1 MGFGCLFV
9 GCFFLVS
16 FTLLVSLTLNKL
28 TGDGWMDVDGIDS
41 TIQKNKS
48 AVYWTRPHYIIIIS
62 IIPIVSYLLK
72 LNQIIITI
80 WLYSWYFVIDFL
92 LSSNPIPLYYT
103 FIYILYSNF
112 LWFFVVFFH
121 LFHIFHI
128 ISFIKFPWR
137 VLIIWYLRLYFLLDS
152 VLNWIAINS

>member
-1 MGFGCLFV
+1 M
-9 GCFFLVS
+9 
-16 FTLLVSLTLNKL
+16 
-28 TGDGWMDVDGIDS
+28 DGWMDVDGIDS

-48 AVYWTRPHYIIIIS
+48 AVYWTRPRYIIIIS
-62 IIPIVSYLLK
+62 ITLIVSYLLK

>member
-48 AVYWTRPHYIIIIS
+48 AVYWTRPRYIIIIS
-62 IIPIVSYLLK
+62 ITLIVSYLLK

-80 WLYSWYFVIDFL
+80 WLYSWYFVINFL
-92 LSSNPIPLYYT
+92 LYSNLIPLYYT

-112 LWFFVVFFH
+112 LWFFVVFFS
-121 LFHIFHI
+121 LISYISYHIFYQI
-128 ISFIKFPWR
+128 PLKSIDYLIFTALLSFG
-137 VLIIWYLRLYFLLDS
+137 
-152 VLNWIAINS
+152 

>member
-1 MGFGCLFV
+1 M
-9 GCFFLVS
+9 
-16 FTLLVSLTLNKL
+16 
-28 TGDGWMDVDGIDS
+28 DGWMDVDGIDS

-48 AVYWTRPHYIIIIS
+48 AVYWTRPRYIIIIS
-62 IIPIVSYLLK
+62 ITLIVSYLLK

-80 WLYSWYFVIDFL
+80 WLYSWYFVINFL
-92 LSSNPIPLYYT
+92 LYSNLIPLYYT

>member
-48 AVYWTRPHYIIIIS
+48 AVYWTRPRYIIIIS

-92 LSSNPIPLYYT
+92 LSSNLIPLYYT

-112 LWFFVVFFH
+112 LWFFVVFFS
-121 LFHIFHI
+121 LISYISYHIFYQI
-128 ISFIKFPWR
+128 PLKSIDYLIFTALLSFG
-137 VLIIWYLRLYFLLDS
+137 
-152 VLNWIAINS
+152 

>member
-16 FTLLVSLTLNKL
+16 FTLLLSLTLNKL

-48 AVYWTRPHYIIIIS
+48 AVYWTRPRYIIIIS
-62 IIPIVSYLLK
+62 ITLIVSYLLK

-80 WLYSWYFVIDFL
+80 WLYSWYFVINFL
-92 LSSNPIPLYYT
+92 LYSNLIPLYYT

-152 VLNWIAINS
+152 VLNWIAINL

>member
-1 MGFGCLFV
+1 M
-9 GCFFLVS
+9 
-16 FTLLVSLTLNKL
+16 
-28 TGDGWMDVDGIDS
+28 DGWMDVDGIDS

-48 AVYWTRPHYIIIIS
+48 AVYWTRPRYIIIIS

-152 VLNWIAINS
+152 VLNWIAINL

>member
-48 AVYWTRPHYIIIIS
+48 AVYWTRPRYIIIIS

-80 WLYSWYFVIDFL
+80 WLYSWYFVINFL
-92 LSSNPIPLYYT
+92 LYSNLIPLYYT

-112 LWFFVVFFH
+112 LWFFVVFFS
-121 LFHIFHI
+121 LISYISYHIFYQI
-128 ISFIKFPWR
+128 PLKSIDYLIFTALLSFG
-137 VLIIWYLRLYFLLDS
+137 
-152 VLNWIAINS
+152 

>member
-16 FTLLVSLTLNKL
+16 FTLLLSLTLNKL

-48 AVYWTRPHYIIIIS
+48 AVYWTRPRYIIIIS
-62 IIPIVSYLLK
+62 ITLIVSYLLK

>member
-16 FTLLVSLTLNKL
+16 FTLLLSLTLNKL

-48 AVYWTRPHYIIIIS
+48 AVYWTRPRYIIIIS
-62 IIPIVSYLLK
+62 ITLIVSYLLK

-103 FIYILYSNF
+103 FIHILYSNF
-112 LWFFVVFFH
+112 LWFFVVFFS
-121 LFHIFHI
+121 LISYISYHIFYQI
-128 ISFIKFPWR
+128 PLKSIDYLIFTALLSFG
-137 VLIIWYLRLYFLLDS
+137 
-152 VLNWIAINS
+152 

>member
-16 FTLLVSLTLNKL
+16 FTLLLSLTLNKL

-48 AVYWTRPHYIIIIS
+48 AVYWTRPRYIIIIS
-62 IIPIVSYLLK
+62 ITLIVSYLLK

-92 LSSNPIPLYYT
+92 LYSNLIPLYYT

>member
-16 FTLLVSLTLNKL
+16 FTLLLSLTLNKL

-48 AVYWTRPHYIIIIS
+48 AVYWTRPRYIIIIS
-62 IIPIVSYLLK
+62 ITLIVSYLLK

-80 WLYSWYFVIDFL
+80 WLYSWYFVINFL
-92 LSSNPIPLYYT
+92 LYSNLIPLYYT

-112 LWFFVVFFH
+112 LWFFVVFFS
-121 LFHIFHI
+121 LISYISYYIFYQI
-128 ISFIKFPWR
+128 PLKSIDYLIFTALLSFG
-137 VLIIWYLRLYFLLDS
+137 
-152 VLNWIAINS
+152 

>member
-16 FTLLVSLTLNKL
+16 FTLLLSLTLNKL
-28 TGDGWMDVDGIDS
+28 TRDGWMDVDGIDS

-48 AVYWTRPHYIIIIS
+48 AVYWTRPRYIIIIS
-62 IIPIVSYLLK
+62 ITLIVSYLLK

>member
-48 AVYWTRPHYIIIIS
+48 AVYWTRPRYIIIIS
-62 IIPIVSYLLK
+62 ITLIVSYLLK

-112 LWFFVVFFH
+112 LWFFVVFFS
-121 LFHIFHI
+121 LISYISYYIFYQI
-128 ISFIKFPWR
+128 PLKSIDYLIFTALLSFG
-137 VLIIWYLRLYFLLDS
+137 
-152 VLNWIAINS
+152 

>member
-28 TGDGWMDVDGIDS
+28 TGGGWMDVDGIDS

-48 AVYWTRPHYIIIIS
+48 AVYWTRPRYIIIIS
-62 IIPIVSYLLK
+62 ITLIVSYLLK

>member
-16 FTLLVSLTLNKL
+16 FTLLLSLTLNKL

-48 AVYWTRPHYIIIIS
+48 AVYWTRPRYIIIIS
-62 IIPIVSYLLK
+62 ITLIVSYLLK
-72 LNQIIITI
+72 LNQIIIII

-92 LSSNPIPLYYT
+92 LYSNLIPLYYT

-152 VLNWIAINS
+152 VLNWISTES

>member
-16 FTLLVSLTLNKL
+16 FTLLLSLTLNKL

-48 AVYWTRPHYIIIIS
+48 AVYWTRPRYIIIIS
-62 IIPIVSYLLK
+62 ITLIVSYLLK

-152 VLNWIAINS
+152 VLNWIAINL

>member
-112 LWFFVVFFH
+112 LWFFVVFFS
-121 LFHIFHI
+121 LISYISYHIFYQI
-128 ISFIKFPWR
+128 PLKSIDYLIFTALLSFG
-137 VLIIWYLRLYFLLDS
+137 
-152 VLNWIAINS
+152 

>member
-48 AVYWTRPHYIIIIS
+48 AVYWTRPRYIIIIS
-62 IIPIVSYLLK
+62 ITLIVSYLLK

-112 LWFFVVFFH
+112 LWFFVVFFS
-121 LFHIFHI
+121 LISYISYHIFYQI
-128 ISFIKFPWR
+128 PLKSIDYLIFTALLSFG
-137 VLIIWYLRLYFLLDS
+137 
-152 VLNWIAINS
+152 

>member
-1 MGFGCLFV
+1 M
-9 GCFFLVS
+9 
-16 FTLLVSLTLNKL
+16 
-28 TGDGWMDVDGIDS
+28 DGWMDVDGIDS

-48 AVYWTRPHYIIIIS
+48 AVYWTRPRYIIIIS
-62 IIPIVSYLLK
+62 ITLIVSYLLK

-103 FIYILYSNF
+103 FISILYSNF

>member
-48 AVYWTRPHYIIIIS
+48 AVYWTRPRYIIIIS
-62 IIPIVSYLLK
+62 ITLIVSYLLK

-152 VLNWIAINS
+152 VLNWIAINL

>member
-1 MGFGCLFV
+1 M
-9 GCFFLVS
+9 
-16 FTLLVSLTLNKL
+16 
-28 TGDGWMDVDGIDS
+28 DGWMDVDGIDS

-48 AVYWTRPHYIIIIS
+48 AVYWTRPRYIIIIS
-62 IIPIVSYLLK
+62 ITLIVSYLLK

-152 VLNWIAINS
+152 VLNWIAINL

>member
-48 AVYWTRPHYIIIIS
+48 AVYWTRPRYIIIIS
-62 IIPIVSYLLK
+62 ITLIVSYLLK

>member
-16 FTLLVSLTLNKL
+16 FTLLLSLTLNKL

-48 AVYWTRPHYIIIIS
+48 AVYWTRPRYIIIIS
-62 IIPIVSYLLK
+62 ITLIVSYLLK

-80 WLYSWYFVIDFL
+80 WLYSWYFVINFL
-92 LSSNPIPLYYT
+92 LYSNLIPLYYT

>member
-48 AVYWTRPHYIIIIS
+48 AVYWTRPRYIIIIS
-62 IIPIVSYLLK
+62 ITLIVSYLLK

-80 WLYSWYFVIDFL
+80 WLYSRYFVINFL
-92 LSSNPIPLYYT
+92 LYSNLIPLYYT

-112 LWFFVVFFH
+112 LWFFVVFFS
-121 LFHIFHI
+121 LISYISYHIFYQI
-128 ISFIKFPWR
+128 PLKSIDYLIFTALLSFG
-137 VLIIWYLRLYFLLDS
+137 
-152 VLNWIAINS
+152 

>member
-16 FTLLVSLTLNKL
+16 FTLLLSLTLNKL

-48 AVYWTRPHYIIIIS
+48 AVYWTRPRYIIIIS
-62 IIPIVSYLLK
+62 ITLIVSYLLK

-80 WLYSWYFVIDFL
+80 WLYSWYFVINFL
-92 LSSNPIPLYYT
+92 LYSNLIPLYYT

-112 LWFFVVFFH
+112 LWFFVVFFS
-121 LFHIFHI
+121 LISYISYHIFYQI
-128 ISFIKFPWR
+128 PLKSIDYLIFTALLSFG
-137 VLIIWYLRLYFLLDS
+137 
-152 VLNWIAINS
+152 